1 MKRSAKDLG
10 WELGK
15 NAQQMNKL
23 FNQYG
28 YLEGEPG
35 AWRVTEKGAPYA
47 EEKSHSNGHGGLAAR
62 SWETTLW
69 DESVVDALK
78 KDMDESPGLQDE
90 VVDDSVEDI
99 SYVEFEDDAS
109 SPEGKEEYGSNFKA
123 MLGGAF
129 LVYSVLKQLKPY
141 AKPIYNN
148 RIKPAAQQM
157 RDKFRK
163 PTE

>member
-1 MKRSAKDLG
+1 MKKSARILG
-10 WELGK
+10 QEFGK
-15 NAQQMNKL
+15 NAQEMNKL
-23 FNQYG
+23 FNEYG
-28 YLEGEPG
+28 YLEGKPG
-35 AWRVTEKGAPYA
+35 AWKVTEKGEQYA
-47 EEKSHSNGHGGLAAR
+47 EERPRSNGHGGWAAR
-62 SWETTLW
+62 SWEERVW

-78 KDMDESPGLQDE
+78 KNMAESPELQDE
-90 VVDDSVEDI
+90 VVDDSVEDT
-99 SYVEFEDDAS
+99 SYVEFEDDSS

-123 MLGGAF
+123 MLGGVF
-129 LVYSVLKQLKPY
+129 LVYSVFKQLKPY

>member
-1 MKRSAKDLG
+1 MKKSARVLG

-15 NAQQMNKL
+15 NAQEMNKL
-23 FNQYG
+23 FNEYG
-28 YLEGEPG
+28 YLEGKPG
-35 AWRVTEKGAPYA
+35 AWKVTEKGAPYA
-47 EEKSHSNGHGGLAAR
+47 EEESHSTGYGGWAAR

-78 KDMDESPGLQDE
+78 KDMAESPGLQDE
-90 VVDDSVEDI
+90 VVDDSVEDT
-99 SYVEFEDDAS
+99 SYVEFEDDSS

-129 LVYSVLKQLKPY
+129 LVYSVLKQFKPY